1 MLVVGH
7 AAEVHGIA
15 QTIDRA
21 VGHHYVQPFWILMV
35 GMANEY
41 IIIASILRLIP
52 FYPSGQHFWVGK
64 HVAQRRGGEAEETLA
79 VGAAA
84 LAVVQVCYFT
94 IRV

>member
-7 AAEVHGIA
+7 AAEVHGVA
-15 QTIDRA
+15 QTVDRA

-84 LAVVQVCYFT
+84 
-94 IRV
+94 

>member
-1 MLVVGH
+1 
-7 AAEVHGIA
+7 
-15 QTIDRA
+15 
-21 VGHHYVQPFWILMV
+21 MV

-84 LAVVQVCYFT
+84 
-94 IRV
+94 